1 MVLKLRRHEDAI
13 ATLRGRSNAHRKLGA
28 EALSISIHNPDQYMA
43 SLRTIIAQGRKR
55 IGLVVG
61 AGAGAGTAKDDGTYP
76 LKHDNWSREA
86 LIAKQLRE
94 LHLSLPI

>member
-1 MVLKLRRHEDAI
+1 
-13 ATLRGRSNAHRKLGA
+13 
-28 EALSISIHNPDQYMA
+28 MA

-76 LKHDNWSREA
+76 LIPAVEGLTTQVLNTLVPKYGTQIAALKAELDKHDIETILSRIES
-86 LIAKQLRE
+86 KEDGGRE
-94 LHLSLPI
+94 GQ